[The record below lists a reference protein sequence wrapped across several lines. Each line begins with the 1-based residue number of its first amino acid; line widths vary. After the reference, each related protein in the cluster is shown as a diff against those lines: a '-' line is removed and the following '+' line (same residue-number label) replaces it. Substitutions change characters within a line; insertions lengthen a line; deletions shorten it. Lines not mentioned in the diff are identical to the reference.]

1 MSVVKGLM
9 ARLRSALGKPVIE
22 DDLDPVDVL
31 RSD

>member
-9 ARLRSALGKPVIE
+9 ARLRSALSKPVIE
-22 DDLDPVDVL
+22 AGLAPVDVL

>member
-9 ARLRSALGKPVIE
+9 ARLRSAFRKPVIE